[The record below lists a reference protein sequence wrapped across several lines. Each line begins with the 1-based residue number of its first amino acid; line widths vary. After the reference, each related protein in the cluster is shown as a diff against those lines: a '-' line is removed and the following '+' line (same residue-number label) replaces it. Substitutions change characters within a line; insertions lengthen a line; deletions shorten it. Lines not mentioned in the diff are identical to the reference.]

1 MPAKVGI
8 QNYLKTLDS
17 CLRGHDAK
25 GRFKTFCETIN
36 VVPRIMIDNFGKELK
51 KISIFKL
58 SAIIFAD
65 PYGSEY
71 AVWSDVN
78 A

>member
-1 MPAKVGI
+1 
-8 QNYLKTLDS
+8 
-17 CLRGHDAK
+17 
-25 GRFKTFCETIN
+25 
-36 VVPRIMIDNFGKELK
+36 MIDNFEKELK
-51 KISIFKL
+51 KISIFKP

-65 PYGSEY
+65 PYGNEY

>member
-1 MPAKVGI
+1 
-8 QNYLKTLDS
+8 
-17 CLRGHDAK
+17 
-25 GRFKTFCETIN
+25 
-36 VVPRIMIDNFGKELK
+36 MIDNFEKELK